1 MNKFIYIFTLIFLGL
16 SQNIHANYCQWG
28 DCKNGK
34 GLYKWTDGDSYE
46 GQFKNGYRHGVGTY
60 IFPSGNSY
68 EGQWVEGKQDGRGT
82 FTFNGSDSLRIE
94 GKWSNGEIFEGKQFF
109 RDGSIYEGEYKNT
122 ERNGLGNIRFA
133 RGDSY
138 SGEFKD
144 GFINGKGT
152 FTYTSGARYVG
163 EMITDDEGAKRHGLG
178 INYFTDGTSEEGMYI
193 KDEFSYPTEVFSDDS
208 TRIVNEQQSLI
219 DEDQIIPV
227 SSGTAFAVTKVG
239 HLVTNHHVIDG
250 CRMVSL
256 RFNGRD
262 IPVDVLNFDPIN
274 DLALLKI
281 SRPLKNPYPINT
293 NNAELMQEVYVAGY
307 PFGDSLS
314 NSVKITK
321 GIVSSLT
328 GLFNNF
334 SNVQIDAALQP
345 GNSGGPIF
353 DNVGNIIGVAVAKVD
368 LRLILENYGT
378 IPENVNFGI
387 KSSVLKDFLV
397 SNNLRSLPSP
407 NLSDLSNSDL
417 GKKATDSTYYIGCYM
432 TVADAKRLES
442 EKVIYTDYFNKK

>member
-16 SQNIHANYCQWG
+16 SQNVHANYCQWG
-28 DCKNGK
+28 DCQNGR
-34 GLYKWTDGDSYE
+34 GLYKWNEGDSYE
-46 GQFKNGYRHGVGTY
+46 GQWKNGDMHGEGIY
-60 IFPSGNSY
+60 KYSDGNSY
-68 EGQWVEGKQDGRGT
+68 EGQFVNNDFHGFGVFRFATG
-82 FTFNGSDSLRIE
+82 DSIRIE
-94 GKWSNGEIFEGKQFF
+94 GEWLDGDLIEGRQYF
-109 RDGSIYEGEYKNT
+109 RDGAFYNGQYKNSL
-122 ERNGLGNIRFA
+122 RNGVGNYRYSDGSTF
-133 RGDSY
+133 

-144 GFINGKGT
+144 GDINGKGT
-152 FTYTSGARYVG
+152 ITFADGERYVG
-163 EMITDDEGAKRHGLG
+163 ESRTFDDGVRPNGLG
-178 INYFTDGTSEEGMYI
+178 VWYYSDGTKEEGMWI
-193 KDEFSYPTEVFSDDS
+193 RGEFSYPTEVFLDDS

-353 DNVGNIIGVAVAKVD
+353 DNFGNIIGVAVAKVD

-397 SNNLRSLPSP
+397 SNNLRSLPPP